1 MNQSSSE
8 ELKTKSK
15 VLLVDD
21 HPIVRKGLG
30 QLINQEPGLEICG
43 EAEDAPQ
50 ALKAIGML
58 KPHIVVLDLLLKG
71 TNGLELLKVLK
82 TRFPKIPVLVL
93 SMYDESLYAERA
105 LRAGAKGYLMKQ
117 EGTEKVICAIRK
129 ILSGEVCVSE
139 NLASQMLSRIA
150 EGKEE
155 GERSPIER
163 LSDRELEVFQ
173 SIGNGLTT
181 RQIAEKLS
189 ISIKTVESYREH
201 LKEKLKLK
209 NGTELVRHAVQ
220 FFHTDKSEL

>member
-1 MNQSSSE
+1 MNVHTLSE
-8 ELKTKSK
+8 PKAKSR

-30 QLINQEPGLEICG
+30 QLINQEPGLEVCG
-43 EAEDAPQ
+43 ESEDANQ
-50 ALKAIGML
+50 ALKAISTL
-58 KPHIVVLDLLLKG
+58 KPNVVVLDLSLKG

-82 TRFPKIPVLVL
+82 TRHPKVPVLVL

-117 EGTEKVICAIRK
+117 EGTEKVIGAIRK

-139 NLASQMLSRIA
+139 SLASQMLSRIA

-155 GERSPIER
+155 GDRSPIER

-181 RQIAEKLS
+181 RQIAEKLC

-220 FFHTDKSEL
+220 FFHTEKNNL